1 MNISPNQPAPNF
13 QLPDQ
18 EGQLHSL
25 SDYLG
30 KWVLLYF
37 YPKDDTPGCTREA
50 CELRDAWSEFQEV
63 NAVVLGVS
71 ADSVESHQKFVTKH
85 QLPFTVL
92 SDPEKQ
98 VIKEYGAWGEKKMF
112 NNTFLGIQRSSVL
125 IDPEGKVAKIYEKVK
140 PAEHAKQVLK
150 DLRKLKQ

>member
-1 MNISPNQPAPNF
+1 MNISLNQPAPNF

-18 EGQLHSL
+18 NGQLHSL
-25 SDYLG
+25 SDYSG

-37 YPKDDTPGCTREA
+37 YPKDNTPGCTREA
-50 CELRDAWSEFQEV
+50 CELRDAWSEIKDFK
-63 NAVVLGVS
+63 AVVLGIS

-85 QLPFTVL
+85 QLPFPVL
-92 SDPEKQ
+92 SDSEKQ

-112 NNTFLGIQRSSVL
+112 NNTFWGIKRSSVL

-150 DLRKLKQ
+150 DLRKLNN